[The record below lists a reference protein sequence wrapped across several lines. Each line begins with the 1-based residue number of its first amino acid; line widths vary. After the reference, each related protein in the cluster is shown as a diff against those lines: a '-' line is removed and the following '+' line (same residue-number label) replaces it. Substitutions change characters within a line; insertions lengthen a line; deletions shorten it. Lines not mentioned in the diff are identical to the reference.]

1 MVCTAPSGILVCIPR
16 GGVSAQEFEEAETSG
31 YVGAIG
37 PFSEVEVAG
46 GMNWKANKLLD
57 VLVHWRWAPA
67 LLSEVAQHT
76 HSNLLQRAGCLNSD
90 DMGSI
95 QKRVPAGD
103 TYQLLCIDDYAVLH
117 KVPRGT
123 SPNNRSDCRKDRKLL
138 DQANAAYAKADLQSS
153 AKKAVRDSF
162 NTVVLGGQIDG
173 RRGLVCAPRL
183 RILCFAI

>member
-1 MVCTAPSGILVCIPR
+1 MEGKQVVGCFGSLAMG
-16 GGVSAQEFEEAETSG
+16 TSFA
-31 YVGAIG
+31 V
-37 PFSEVEVAG
+37 
-46 GMNWKANKLLD
+46 
-57 VLVHWRWAPA
+57 
-67 LLSEVAQHT
+67 EVAQHT

-90 DMGSI
+90 EWV
-95 QKRVPAGD
+95 QYRKEFPAGD

-138 DQANAAYAKADLQSS
+138 DQANAAYAKADLRSS

-183 RILCFAI
+183 RILVLCNLSLKLVQIGYSTKQLLETIVGSWIFVLMFRRPLLSLLSDVFHDGETSS